1 MTLIHTTKRFLQVLR
16 ETKALLGELIE
27 GDLSSTVKASRDTLK
42 LPIMPS
48 NVNVLIDVLKDVL
61 YALETNTNTALL
73 ALVAHCFTYN
83 KSPISI
89 LKDHFNN
96 GTKGTC
102 SCLLKSED
110 EVTENCSFVKDFD
123 LYNERLLQIGNFA
136 VSCSS
141 DQNSKLF
148 CNQEMIQIE
157 LLLYIQTILQIQSK
171 LNHLLQLILN

>member
-1 MTLIHTTKRFLQVLR
+1 M
-16 ETKALLGELIE
+16 IE
-27 GDLSSTVKASRDTLK
+27 GDLSSVVKASPETLK

-48 NVNVLIDVLKDVL
+48 NVNVMIDVLKDVL

-73 ALVAHCFTYN
+73 ALVGHCFSYD
-83 KSPISI
+83 KSPVVI

-102 SCLLKSED
+102 SCLVKSED

-141 DQNSKLF
+141 DDHSEYMSKSMFFISTGTFFMSSGLVV
-148 CNQEMIQIE
+148 
-157 LLLYIQTILQIQSK
+157 
-171 LNHLLQLILN
+171 